1 MVNDVDAVWGDASVS
16 VTVTVTSL
24 KQTVELLFGGV
35 PLTVAEEPEGVM
47 ISQLGPEDS
56 ENL

>member
-1 MVNDVDAVWGDASVS
+1 MVNCVDAVWRDASVS

-35 PLTVAEEPEGVM
+35 PLTVAEEPEEVM
-47 ISQLGPEDS
+47 LSQLGPDS

>member
-1 MVNDVDAVWGDASVS
+1 MVNCVDAVWGDASVS

-35 PLTVAEEPEGVM
+35 PLTVAEEAEGVM
-47 ISQLGPEDS
+47 LSQLGPDS

>member
-1 MVNDVDAVWGDASVS
+1 MVNCVDAVLGDASVS

-24 KQTVELLFGGV
+24 KQTVELSFGGV
-35 PLTVAEEPEGVM
+35 PLTVPEGLM
-47 ISQLGPEDS
+47 LSQLGPDS